1 MSTAKLLPLLLLLLA
16 VAVAAAATATPIQAV
31 VEGIVYCQSCSCR
44 GSWSLRDSKPLPPRR
59 SASPAATPRT
69 GPTSTRYFYCPM
81 TPVNATDYYKGD
93 PVEACYVR
101 LLSSADGKCNHL
113 TNINYGLTGAKL
125 KKEDKT
131 KRAGLR
137 HGDLRG
143 QVAGI
148 PAGQLHAHAPLPMN
162 SNSLLMI

>member
-44 GSWSLRDSKPLPPRR
+44 GSWSLRDSKPLP
-59 SASPAATPRT
+59 AAKISVTCRDAKNRPNFYKVA
-69 GPTSTRYFYCPM
+69 PTNSDGYFYCPM
-81 TPVNATDYYKGD
+81 DAVNATDYYKGD

-131 KRAGLR
+131 KKGLGYDTVIYAVKSLAFR
-137 HGDLRG
+137 
-143 QVAGI
+143 
-148 PAGQLHAHAPLPMN
+148 PASCTPTHRYQ
-162 SNSLLMI
+162 

>member
-44 GSWSLRDSKPLPPRR
+44 GSWSLRDSSRCRPRR
-59 SASPAATPRT
+59 SA
-69 GPTSTRYFYCPM
+69 YFYCPM
-81 TPVNATDYYKGD
+81 DAVNATDYYKGD

-131 KRAGLR
+131 TKGPGYDTVIYAVKSLAFR
-137 HGDLRG
+137 
-143 QVAGI
+143 
-148 PAGQLHAHAPLPMN
+148 PASCTPTHRYQ
-162 SNSLLMI
+162 